1 VNVLSVNVKK
11 LVYNNKWDEEEKNTV
26 ENTYVRY
33 IKILQLNIHDN
44 NFDKTAT
51 HK

>member
-1 VNVLSVNVKK
+1 MNVKK

-26 ENTYVRY
+26 ENTFVRFN
-33 IKILQLNIHDN
+33 KILQLNIQDKN
-44 NFDKTAT
+44 VYKTAT